1 MMAKN
6 RGQGI
11 SLRQRVVGYLRV
23 STKRQGESGVGLETQ
38 EASIRAFADHMG
50 WELIDICR
58 DVASGVG
65 PSSMLLREGLQNA
78 IRLANENDAFVL
90 AHDWSRIS
98 RDTDSFDKIA
108 AKLPSSGHL
117 VSAVQGNT
125 MAEAAKA
132 AQLAATQQSVKA
144 ISDRTKKAMDQKSAE
159 GASFGN
165 PDIRNLQPKGTTAYS
180 EEAADRVRL
189 IAEVLKMHA
198 GEKLTRGKIAQIL
211 NDRGIL
217 TGQNQ
222 PWTVSRVTDPLRKAR
237 ALIAAEEEQADD
249 DHYKSNPNF
258 GLF

>member
-11 SLRQRVVGYLRV
+11 SLRQRAVGYLRV
-23 STKRQGESGVGLETQ
+23 STKRQGKSGFGLDIQ

-50 WELIDICR
+50 WELIEIFK

-65 PSSMLLREGLQNA
+65 SSSMLLREGLQNA
-78 IRLANENDAFVL
+78 IRVANENDAFVL
-90 AHDWSRIS
+90 AYDWSRIS

-108 AKLPSSGHL
+108 AKLPSPDHL

-125 MAEAAKA
+125 MTEAAEA
-132 AQLAATQQSVKA
+132 AQLAATQQCAKA
-144 ISDRTKKAMDQKSAE
+144 ISDRTKRAMDQKSAE

-165 PDIRNLQPKGTTAYS
+165 PDIRNVQPKATAAAS
-180 EEAADRVRL
+180 AKAADLVRQV
-189 IAEVLKMHA
+189 ADVLRTHA
-198 GEKLTRGKIAQIL
+198 GENLTRERVAQIL

-217 TGQNQ
+217 TGHDQ

-237 ALIAAEEEQADD
+237 KLLAEEQKQADD
-249 DHYKSNPNF
+249 DHYKSNPNY